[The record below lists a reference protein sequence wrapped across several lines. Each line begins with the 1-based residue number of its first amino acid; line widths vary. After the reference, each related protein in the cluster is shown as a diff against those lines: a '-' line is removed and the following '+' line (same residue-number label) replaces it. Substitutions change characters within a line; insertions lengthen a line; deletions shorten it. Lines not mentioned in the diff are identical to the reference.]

1 MTGMTYGGGTYGE
14 WILANLLDF
23 INFFFASYFIL
34 VKSGF

>member
-23 INFFFASYFIL
+23 INFFASYFIL